1 MSLTVSIK
9 PRPFDSEGEE
19 DFFCCGFPYREGE
32 EEAEEA
38 RGRPRGRWQRCPTLP
53 RLPGSGLCQ
62 PIQAQAA
69 TPANQSEL
77 EQSLASQSELRQSP
91 ADQSELRQPAVP
103 ASGRA
108 ESRLCGGAEPTCPAL
123 AEVVVGLCRSLLVWQ
138 FDIFLKACCSFYFD
152 YFIIIFLE
160 GEGSVYNVL

>member
-1 MSLTVSIK
+1 MDSRTAKGRRKQKK
-9 PRPFDSEGEE
+9 PEGAQ
-19 DFFCCGFPYREGE
+19 GAG
-32 EEAEEA
+32 
-38 RGRPRGRWQRCPTLP
+38 GRRCPTLP

-62 PIQAQAA
+62 PIRARAA
-69 TPANQSEL
+69 TPADQSEL

-91 ADQSELRQPAVP
+91 AHQSELRQPAVP

-108 ESRLCGGAEPTCPAL
+108 GSRLCGGAEPTCPAL
-123 AEVVVGLCRSLLVWQ
+123 AEVVVGLCRSLLVLQ

-152 YFIIIFLE
+152 YFIKISFFFFLE